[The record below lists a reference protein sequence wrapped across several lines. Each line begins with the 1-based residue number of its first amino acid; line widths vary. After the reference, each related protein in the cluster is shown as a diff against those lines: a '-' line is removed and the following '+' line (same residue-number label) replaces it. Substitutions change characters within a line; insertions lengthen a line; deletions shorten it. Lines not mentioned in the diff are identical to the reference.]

1 MDITTP
7 VVAPVS
13 IGVVPS
19 STFSKPLIN
28 AILGAYVE
36 CAATIE
42 EIANQNNIAVSQVLE
57 CLHEQAPFLRNMLNT
72 LESRVRIIA
81 SRAEAVAIE
90 TLREIALFAR
100 EQESRRKAASK
111 LLSHFKRPVTS
122 TRQRAGSVSDR
133 PSAHT
138 STDDAQSQARSASAP
153 SPRPAGR
160 SVTRAACDDEGPSG
174 IARVDGSSSDLANSL
189 GGTQPPTLQQPIDR
203 APASEPGA

>member
-1 MDITTP
+1 METP
-7 VVAPVS
+7 TPAVAPVS

-111 LLSHFKRPVTS
+111 LLSHFAQRTPRASVGTRAPTHPQDTTS
-122 TRQRAGSVSDR
+122 IQ
-133 PSAHT
+133 P
-138 STDDAQSQARSASAP
+138 ASPP
-153 SPRPAGR
+153 SPRPCGGGEKVP
-160 SVTRAACDDEGPSG
+160 SPKGEGDEGRLARATHACSQPHSEPPS
-174 IARVDGSSSDLANSL
+174 SL
-189 GGTQPPTLQQPIDR
+189 EGTQPPTLQQPVER
-203 APASEPGA
+203 APTSEPGA

>member
-1 MDITTP
+1 METP
-7 VVAPVS
+7 TPAVAPVS

-19 STFSKPLIN
+19 ATFSKPLIN

-111 LLSHFKRPVTS
+111 LLSHFKRAVTS

-138 STDDAQSQARSASAP
+138 SRDDAQSQTRATSAP
-153 SPRPAGR
+153 SPRRDGEKVPSPTGEG
-160 SVTRAACDDEGPSG
+160 DEGRLARATNACSQTHSEPPS
-174 IARVDGSSSDLANSL
+174 SL
-189 GGTQPPTLQQPIDR
+189 GGAEPHTVDYSL
-203 APASEPGA
+203 ASEPGA

>member
-1 MDITTP
+1 MEITTP
-7 VVAPVS
+7 AVAPISV
-13 IGVVPS
+13 GVVPS
-19 STFSKPLIN
+19 ATFSKPLIN

-111 LLSHFKRPVTS
+111 LLSHFKRAAP
-122 TRQRAGSVSDR
+122 
-133 PSAHT
+133 
-138 STDDAQSQARSASAP
+138 P
-153 SPRPAGR
+153 SPRRDGEKVPSPTGEG
-160 SVTRAACDDEGPSG
+160 DEGRLARATHACSQTHSEPPS
-174 IARVDGSSSDLANSL
+174 SL
-189 GGTQPPTLQQPIDR
+189 GGAQPPTLQQPVEHT
-203 APASEPGA
+203 PAREPGA